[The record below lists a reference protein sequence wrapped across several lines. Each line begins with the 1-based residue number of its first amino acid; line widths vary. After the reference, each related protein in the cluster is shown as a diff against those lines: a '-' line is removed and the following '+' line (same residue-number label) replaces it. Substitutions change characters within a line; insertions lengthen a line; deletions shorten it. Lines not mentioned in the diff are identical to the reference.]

1 MIRWTDEQMKAS
13 QETLTRVT
21 ITMVPRGL
29 SGSSQAPLW
38 CPSPPPPPPQ
48 KVGRPSS
55 IHPHLIPGP
64 PPMPLRSQTSESEG
78 ITDHIQGIT
87 DHIGLSSYKQW
98 LNRVRSEHM
107 VLRSL
112 IFSLSIHGFTF
123 QWGIIL
129 DRNDDARLQMYI
141 SQVGDLNEDGEYVA
155 WLMTNKSR
163 SHRHRWCHHR
173 HIRDYH
179 HQERDL
185 QISSSS
191 SIFLNMV

>member
-1 MIRWTDEQMKAS
+1 MNRWADES
-13 QETLTRVT
+13 LTRDT
-21 ITMVPRGL
+21 YPGHDHHGAE
-29 SGSSQAPLW
+29 GSFWDFSSFSLVFLY
-38 CPSPPPPPPQ
+38 SSSPPQ
-48 KVGRPSS
+48 KVGRPPS

-64 PPMPLRSQTSESEG
+64 PPTPLRSQTSESEG

-87 DHIGLSSYKQW
+87 DHIGLSRYKQW

-107 VLRSL
+107 VLKSL

-185 QISSSS
+185 QISSGSPM
-191 SIFLNMV
+191 FLNMV